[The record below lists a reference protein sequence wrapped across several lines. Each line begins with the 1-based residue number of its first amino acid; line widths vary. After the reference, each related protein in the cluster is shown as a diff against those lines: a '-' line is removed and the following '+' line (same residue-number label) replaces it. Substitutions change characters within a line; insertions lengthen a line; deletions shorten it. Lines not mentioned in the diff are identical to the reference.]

1 MAVSGSR
8 RGANKSLAFFESETF
23 AVGDIITLGEL
34 DITKPHCFAGVQ
46 FFSDAEGTLSVSPS
60 AGTVLIE
67 IQTVNTAPVFEPA
80 LNNLITVNAPTTV
93 SWACNTQ
100 SVRAT
105 PAGITGAAFYKLIV
119 TCNET

>member
-1 MAVSGSR
+1 MAGGAR
-8 RGANKSLAFFESETF
+8 RGANKTVAFIESAVF
-23 AVGDIITLGEL
+23 AVGSIITLGEL

-46 FFSDAEGTLSVSPS
+46 FFSDAAGTIPVVPS

-67 IQTVNTAPVFEPA
+67 IQTVNTAPVFEPP
-80 LNNLITVNAPTTV
+80 LNNLITASAPSTV
-93 SWACNTQ
+93 TWAANTQ

-105 PAGITGAAFYKLIV
+105 PAGVTGTVYYKLVV